1 MADIIKDDFIKRSDA
16 LLSAFDLNIR
26 DCSAL
31 LNNGIPYQHIKD
43 ALLAIKAIDVQPV
56 VHGKWIEMRDP
67 WGDDPYYNCSCCNDA
82 FVLMEGTP
90 KDNNYNFCPNCG
102 ARMDG
107 GT

>member
-16 LLSAFDLNIR
+16 LLAAFDLNVR

-56 VHGKWIEMRDP
+56 VHGEWVDGGVDGVGACGIEYR
-67 WGDDPYYNCSCCNDA
+67 YNKCSVCGYEYS
-82 FVLMEGTP
+82 FPM
-90 KDNNYNFCPNCG
+90 KYKFCPNCG

-107 GT
+107 E